1 MTSKNNSSAWKAK
14 YLALL
19 EQQEALQAS
28 HDSKNKLLKRAL
40 FRSSLA
46 AEGNDA
52 ALDQQLQSLRKLL
65 HDEPDNAA
73 LEHHILLLE
82 KAVLDYER
90 SQQQHKDSI
99 SRNLHEMIE
108 QLQQLQPGK
117 DTRQALQTFKK
128 DLSKQSVQGNHL
140 ANLLQQVKELQGR
153 TLAATTQLESAAT
166 QPAAPRLLRRLFKT
180 TAAPLIAKNT
190 PVAEADPATTAPV
203 PKLDSTTAAELS
215 DHSLNTS
222 STAGA
227 PQKSSASAD
236 ATAATSPADS
246 KLPDFAKVNYSALA
260 EQIQAVLNKVLDE
273 LPASSQESK
282 QMAELRRRINHGL
295 HWYELPPLLDD
306 MFAYMRTQSQSGE
319 HELEQYLLQLNQH
332 LVQFNDNLQSTSKNY
347 RQSIENAQNLDND
360 LRQQVTHLHDDV
372 QVSSDLAALKQ
383 QVASRL
389 NNVMQRLQ
397 SYQEQQ
403 NVLNAKLLERF
414 ESLSV
419 HAKQMEKES
428 QSLSTQL
435 EEQRQ
440 KALQDT
446 LTGLPNRAAWNER
459 FALEHA
465 RLQRNGSPLTLGIID
480 LDHFKQVND
489 SYGHLAGDKV
499 LKIIATELKKR
510 LRKTD
515 FIARIGGEEYVVL
528 LPDTPLPRGY
538 EVMEK
543 LRLAIQ
549 NCPFHF
555 KGEPVTVTFSAGVG
569 EVRADESMGNAF
581 ERIDQT
587 LYIAKN
593 AGRNS
598 VRSADPLAADPTS
611 MPNSEN

>member
-1 MTSKNNSSAWKAK
+1 MTAHNESSAWKAK

-19 EQQEALQAS
+19 EQHEALEARVNA
-28 HDSKNKLLKRAL
+28 KNKLLKRAL

-52 ALDQQLQSLRKLL
+52 YLDQQLQKLRKLL
-65 HDEPDNAA
+65 HDEPDNPT
-73 LEHHILLLE
+73 LEQHIVLLE
-82 KAVLDYER
+82 QAVLNYER
-90 SQQQHKDSI
+90 SLQQHQDSI
-99 SRNLHEMIE
+99 TSKTSTE
-108 QLQQLQPGK
+108 Q
-117 DTRQALQTFKK
+117 A
-128 DLSKQSVQGNHL
+128 
-140 ANLLQQVKELQGR
+140 
-153 TLAATTQLESAAT
+153 
-166 QPAAPRLLRRLFKT
+166 PAAKS
-180 TAAPLIAKNT
+180 
-190 PVAEADPATTAPV
+190 AE
-203 PKLDSTTAAELS
+203 
-215 DHSLNTS
+215 
-222 STAGA
+222 
-227 PQKSSASAD
+227 QI
-236 ATAATSPADS
+236 
-246 KLPDFAKVNYSALA
+246 LPDFAKVNYSALA
-260 EQIQAVLNKVLDE
+260 EQIQTILNTVLDQ
-273 LPASSQESK
+273 LPDSK
-282 QMAELRRRINHGL
+282 QVAALRKRINHGL

-306 MFAYMRTQSQSGE
+306 IFAFILSHQHSGE

-332 LVQFNDNLQSTSKNY
+332 LAQFNDNLHSTSQNY
-347 RQSIENAQNLDND
+347 RESMANAQNLDSD
-360 LRQQVTHLHDDV
+360 LRQQVTHLQDDV
-372 QVSSDLAALKQ
+372 QVADDLTVLKQ

-397 SYQEQQ
+397 SYQAQQ
-403 NVLNAKLLERF
+403 STLNSELLERF
-414 ESLSV
+414 ESLSL

-440 KALQDT
+440 KALHDT

-480 LDHFKQVND
+480 LDHFKKVND

-528 LPDTPLPRGY
+528 LPDTPLARGY
-538 EVMEK
+538 AVMEK

-549 NCPFHF
+549 DCPFHF

-569 EVRADESMGNAF
+569 QVRADESMSEAF

-598 VRSADPLAADPTS
+598 VRSAEPLAADPTS
-611 MPNSEN
+611 MPAVKN

>member
-1 MTSKNNSSAWKAK
+1 MTTQNDSLTWKEK

-19 EQQEALQAS
+19 DQQEALEARINA
-28 HDSKNKLLKRAL
+28 KNKLLKDVIE
-40 FRSSLA
+40 A
-46 AEGNDA
+46 A
-52 ALDQQLQSLRKLL
+52 
-65 HDEPDNAA
+65 PT
-73 LEHHILLLE
+73 
-82 KAVLDYER
+82 
-90 SQQQHKDSI
+90 
-99 SRNLHEMIE
+99 HESATTIE
-108 QLQQLQPGK
+108 QFG
-117 DTRQALQTFKK
+117 TASKK
-128 DLSKQSVQGNHL
+128 EDSKNSPTAQFTNH
-140 ANLLQQVKELQGR
+140 
-153 TLAATTQLESAAT
+153 
-166 QPAAPRLLRRLFKT
+166 T
-180 TAAPLIAKNT
+180 TAQ
-190 PVAEADPATTAPV
+190 EPATGT
-203 PKLDSTTAAELS
+203 
-215 DHSLNTS
+215 
-222 STAGA
+222 
-227 PQKSSASAD
+227 
-236 ATAATSPADS
+236 DS
-246 KLPDFAKVNYSALA
+246 KVLPDFATVNYSVLA
-260 EQIQAVLNKVLDE
+260 EQIQIVLNTVLDE
-273 LPASSQESK
+273 LPASAQDSK
-282 QMAELRRRINHGL
+282 QVAELRKRINHGL

-306 MFAYMRTQSQSGE
+306 MFAFMRTQNQSGE

-332 LVQFNDNLQSTSKNY
+332 LIQFNDNLHSTSKNY
-347 RQSIENAQNLDND
+347 RKSIESAQSLDSD

-372 QVSSDLAALKQ
+372 QVCNDLAALKQ

-397 SYQEQQ
+397 SHQEQQ
-403 NVLNAKLLERF
+403 NKLNSELLERF
-414 ESLSV
+414 DNLSA
-419 HAKQMEKES
+419 HAKQMKKES
-428 QSLSTQL
+428 QSLSAQL

-440 KALQDT
+440 KALHDT

-499 LKIIATELKKR
+499 LKIIATELKNR

-528 LPDTPLPRGY
+528 LPDTPLAQGY

-569 EVRADESMGNAF
+569 EVRATESMNDAF

-611 MPNSEN
+611 MPTTDN

>member
-1 MTSKNNSSAWKAK
+1 
-14 YLALL
+14 
-19 EQQEALQAS
+19 
-28 HDSKNKLLKRAL
+28 
-40 FRSSLA
+40 
-46 AEGNDA
+46 
-52 ALDQQLQSLRKLL
+52 
-65 HDEPDNAA
+65 
-73 LEHHILLLE
+73 
-82 KAVLDYER
+82 
-90 SQQQHKDSI
+90 
-99 SRNLHEMIE
+99 
-108 QLQQLQPGK
+108 
-117 DTRQALQTFKK
+117 
-128 DLSKQSVQGNHL
+128 
-140 ANLLQQVKELQGR
+140 
-153 TLAATTQLESAAT
+153 
-166 QPAAPRLLRRLFKT
+166 
-180 TAAPLIAKNT
+180 
-190 PVAEADPATTAPV
+190 
-203 PKLDSTTAAELS
+203 
-215 DHSLNTS
+215 
-222 STAGA
+222 
-227 PQKSSASAD
+227 
-236 ATAATSPADS
+236 
-246 KLPDFAKVNYSALA
+246 
-260 EQIQAVLNKVLDE
+260 
-273 LPASSQESK
+273 
-282 QMAELRRRINHGL
+282 
-295 HWYELPPLLDD
+295 
-306 MFAYMRTQSQSGE
+306 E

-587 LYIAKN
+587 LYIANN